1 MPRPQCK
8 MVRGSFLYPSVEK
21 CPDIGLEKT
30 TRIGISRSWN
40 RTRDGLSL
48 RYDKL
53 KSSIVRTADAQHRNR
68 SFLDFKFYPGSKA
81 WFAVVLFETSQH
93 GSSLRNLD
101 IVWAIVSHQDKALE
115 KIYRVKFCKTSTNSK
130 PVHDHHR
137 HAGLEV

>member
-1 MPRPQCK
+1 ARKRKRSLKKPNCSSSLFFLNLSIIGNDHGFYIEELAYFLNRGSMMPSSQCK
-8 MVRGSFLYPSVEK
+8 MVGGAFLHPPVEK
-21 CPDIGLEKT
+21 GPDIGLEKT

-40 RTRDGLSL
+40 GTRDGLSL

-93 GSSLRNLD
+93 
-101 IVWAIVSHQDKALE
+101 
-115 KIYRVKFCKTSTNSK
+115 
-130 PVHDHHR
+130 
-137 HAGLEV
+137 

>member
-1 MPRPQCK
+1 
-8 MVRGSFLYPSVEK
+8 
-21 CPDIGLEKT
+21 
-30 TRIGISRSWN
+30 RSWN

-81 WFAVVLFETSQH
+81 WFAVILLQAPQYR
-93 GSSLRNLD
+93 SSFRYLD
-101 IVWAIVSHQDKALE
+101 IVGTVVAPQDKALE
-115 KIYRVKFCKTSTNSK
+115 KIYRMKFCKTSTNPK

-137 HAGLEV
+137 HARLEVGFSTHRKTRGGQQ